1 MSDLLRKAYYFVD
14 HTTRLQAI
22 GIATLMIISTLLE
35 AVGIGLV
42 FPLVEA
48 VSDPNGL
55 SSNAFA
61 RYIFDIVGE
70 TDRQTALVILALM
83 FLGAILFKN
92 AFLLVSFFA
101 QGRFF
106 AFNEGLFARR
116 LFSHYLHSDY
126 NVLLSRNSSDLIN
139 NIVNTT
145 TTIYSLVLRNILMLA
160 VEAIMIACVMVVLLM
175 ANAMMTLSALAL
187 MTVSIGTIYLV
198 NRNRLALWGQR
209 QQKARQVVYQ
219 TLQQAF
225 HSIKEVKIFGCEAQ
239 ILKNFASA
247 RREMALIDANMLLL
261 SNFPRLWIE
270 SVAVCGF
277 VGAVAYVILQ
287 DETATG
293 LFSLLALFAAAAFRL
308 IPSFNRILM
317 AMNNLRTGIYA
328 VNTVHADLTTTCDN
342 APTETEAPALPF
354 DDAIVFENVSYAYP
368 DTKAHAARGIN
379 LQIRKGEAIGIVGA
393 SGAGKTTIADLLLGL
408 LNPSEGRILVD
419 GQDISENIRGWQKSL
434 SYVPQSV
441 YLSDDSIRRN
451 VAFGIPDKEI
461 DDEQILAALRLAQLE
476 DFIQTLPEGLDTF
489 VGDRGTRLSG
499 GQRQRIGIARALY
512 HNPEVLVLDEATSS
526 LDSEAEYE
534 ISAAID
540 RLSGSKTIIIIAHR
554 LSTLRSCNRVVFMAN
569 AGIEDTGTFD
579 TLAQKNSSFKRL
591 VELSKFTG

>member
-14 HTTRLQAI
+14 RTTRLQAI
-22 GIATLMIISTLLE
+22 CIAALMIVCTLLE

-48 VSDPNGL
+48 VSDPDGL
-55 SSNAFA
+55 SRNAFA
-61 RYIFDIVGE
+61 RFIFDIVGE
-70 TDRQTALVILALM
+70 TDHQTALIALALM

-106 AFNEGLFARR
+106 SYNEALFARR
-116 LFSHYLHSDY
+116 LFAHYLHSDY
-126 NVLLSRNSSDLIN
+126 NILLSRNSSDLIN

-160 VEAIMIACVMVVLLM
+160 IETIMIACVMAVLLM
-175 ANAMMTLSALAL
+175 ANPIMTLSALAL
-187 MTVSIGTIYLV
+187 MIVSIGIIYLV

-209 QQKARQVVYQ
+209 QQKARQLVFQ

-225 HSIKEVKIFGCEAQ
+225 HSIKEVKIFGCETQ
-239 ILKNFASA
+239 ILRNFATA
-247 RREMALIDANMLLL
+247 RQEMAVIDANMLVL
-261 SNFPRLWIE
+261 SNIPRLWIE

-277 VGAVAYVILQ
+277 VGAVAYVVLQ
-287 DETATG
+287 GETATG

-328 VNTVHADLTTTCDN
+328 VNTVHADLTATRN
-342 APTETEAPALPF
+342 KAPASAEAPPLPF
-354 DDAIVFENVSYAYP
+354 NDTIVFENVSYAYP
-368 DTKAHAARGIN
+368 DTETSAASGIN
-379 LQIRKGEAIGIVGA
+379 LQIRKGEAIGLVGA

-408 LNPSEGRILVD
+408 LNPSQGRIVVD
-419 GQDISENIRGWQKSL
+419 GQDISENVRGWQKNL
-434 SYVPQSV
+434 SYVPQTV

-451 VAFGIPDKEI
+451 VAFGIPDEEI
-461 DDEQILAALRLAQLE
+461 DDAQIMAALRLAQLE
-476 DFIQTLPEGLDTF
+476 DFVQTLPEGLDTF
-489 VGDRGTRLSG
+489 VGERGTWLSG

-512 HNPEVLVLDEATSS
+512 HDPDVLVLDEATSS
-526 LDSEAEYE
+526 LDSEAEHE
-534 ISAAID
+534 ISTAID

-554 LSTLRSCNRVVFMAN
+554 LSTLRSCDRLVFMAN
-569 AGIEDTGTFD
+569 AGIEDTGSFD